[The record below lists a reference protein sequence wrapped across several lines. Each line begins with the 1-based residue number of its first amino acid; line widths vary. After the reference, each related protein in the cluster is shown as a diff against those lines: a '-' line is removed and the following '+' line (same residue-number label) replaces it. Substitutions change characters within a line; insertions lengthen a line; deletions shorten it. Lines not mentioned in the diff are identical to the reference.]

1 MKKLLFVICL
11 VLPFLMLAQAC
22 RAEYLLGPDDNLT
35 VRVYEWP
42 DLNGDFKVAPD
53 GKISFPLIGDVA
65 ATGLTTSQLEKAV
78 GAMLT
83 EQARLKVSPSI
94 TVQIREF
101 RPFFII
107 GDVQK
112 PGAYPFHPGLTVL
125 QAVSVAGGFFR
136 FTDPGL
142 LRFER
147 DAIIH
152 GGELLILKDKLLN
165 LTVRNARLEAE
176 RTGAADMSY
185 PDGDALDPKNPRI
198 ALLMERENLLFRTR
212 RNDLTRQLAGLDD
225 LQKLYRGEIAALQ
238 SQIESEKQQAV
249 LVQKELDELRG
260 LAARGL
266 AANPRLLLVE
276 RTIAEIEGTQ
286 RNLEANIMRA
296 RQSIAQAG
304 QQADEAKVKFR
315 ERVDTESEAVASEMR
330 ETRARVETT
339 SQLVTEAEET
349 APVASARRLRNAGA
363 EPKYKVSRHT
373 SGNTTEDLEV
383 GSHDQIEPGDVIQ
396 VDRSLPDPLETG
408 PRQSKFQTGQA
419 ELPYRADLDRQEVFG
434 TQTAI
439 DLAPFRLDGRASGP
453 IQSRSRPTA
462 LRKQ

>member
-1 MKKLLFVICL
+1 MKKLLFAICL
-11 VLPFLMLAQAC
+11 VLPFLMPGQL
-22 RAEYLLGPDDNLT
+22 RSAEYLLGPDDNVT

-42 DLNGDFKVAPD
+42 DLNGDFKVGPD
-53 GKISFPLIGDVA
+53 GKISFPLIGDVS

-94 TVQIREF
+94 TVQIKEF
-101 RPFFII
+101 RPFFVV

-142 LRFER
+142 LRLER

-152 GGELLILKDKLLN
+152 RGELLILKDKLLA
-165 LTVRNARLEAE
+165 LAVRNARLEAE
-176 RTGAADMSY
+176 RTGAADLSY
-185 PDGDALDPKNPRI
+185 PDDLDPKNPKI

-225 LQKLYRGEIAALQ
+225 LQKLYSGEIAALQ

-276 RTIAEIEGTQ
+276 RTIAEIEGSQ
-286 RNLEANIMRA
+286 RNLEANIMRS
-296 RQSIAQAG
+296 RQSIAQAA

-315 ERVDTESEAVASEMR
+315 ERVDTESDAVVSEIR
-330 ETRARVETT
+330 ETQARVETT

-349 APVASARRLRNAGA
+349 APIASARRLRNAGA
-363 EPKYKVSRHT
+363 EPKYKVSRRV

-396 VDRSLPDPLETG
+396 VDRSLTDPVETE
-408 PRQSKFQTGQA
+408 PRQSSFKTGQA
-419 ELPYRADLDRQEVFG
+419 ELSE
-434 TQTAI
+434 
-439 DLAPFRLDGRASGP
+439 
-453 IQSRSRPTA
+453 SR
-462 LRKQ
+462 

>member
-1 MKKLLFVICL
+1 MKKLLFVLCL
-11 VLPFLMLAQAC
+11 VLPFLMPGQP
-22 RAEYLLGPDDNLT
+22 RSAEYLLAPDDNVT

-42 DLNGDFKVAPD
+42 DLNGDFRVGPD
-53 GKISFPLIGDVA
+53 GQISFPLIGDVS
-65 ATGLTTSQLEKAV
+65 ATGLTTSQLERAV

-83 EQARLKVSPSI
+83 EQARLKASPSV
-94 TVQIREF
+94 TAQIKEF
-101 RPFFII
+101 RPFFIV
-107 GDVQK
+107 GDIQR
-112 PGAYPFHPGLTVL
+112 PGAYPFRPGLTVL

-136 FTDPGL
+136 FSDPGL
-142 LRFER
+142 LRLER

-152 GGELLILKDKLLN
+152 RGELLILKDKLQA

-176 RTGAADMSY
+176 RISAADMSY
-185 PDGDALDPKNPRI
+185 PDAAAFDPKNPRI
-198 ALLMERENLLFRTR
+198 ASLMERENLLFRTR

-286 RNLEANIMRA
+286 QNLEANIMRA
-296 RQSIAQAG
+296 RQSIVQAA

-315 ERVDTESEAVASEMR
+315 ERVDTESDTVASEIR

-339 SQLVTEAEET
+339 SQLATEAEET
-349 APVASARRLRNAGA
+349 APVAIARRLRNAGA
-363 EPKYKVSRHT
+363 EPKFKVSRRA
-373 SGNTTEDLEV
+373 SGNTTQDLEM

-396 VDRSLPDPLETG
+396 VDGSLPDPVETK
-408 PRQSKFQTGQA
+408 PRQSSVRTGQA
-419 ELPYRADLDRQEVFG
+419 ELPD
-434 TQTAI
+434 
-439 DLAPFRLDGRASGP
+439 
-453 IQSRSRPTA
+453 SR
-462 LRKQ
+462 

>member
-1 MKKLLFVICL
+1 
-11 VLPFLMLAQAC
+11 
-22 RAEYLLGPDDNLT
+22 
-35 VRVYEWP
+35 
-42 DLNGDFKVAPD
+42 
-53 GKISFPLIGDVA
+53 
-65 ATGLTTSQLEKAV
+65 
-78 GAMLT
+78 MLT

-107 GDVQK
+107 DDVQK

-136 FTDPGL
+136 FSDPGL
-142 LRFER
+142 LRLER

-152 GGELLILKDKLLN
+152 RGELLILKDKLLA

-176 RTGAADMSY
+176 RTGAANLSF
-185 PDGDALDPKNPRI
+185 PDGDAFDPKNQKI
-198 ALLMERENLLFRTR
+198 ALLMERENLRFRTR

-225 LQKLYRGEIAALQ
+225 LQKLYRGEIVALQ

-296 RQSIAQAG
+296 QQSIAQAG
-304 QQADEAKVKFR
+304 QQADEARVKFR
-315 ERVDTESEAVASEMR
+315 ERVDTESDAVASELR
-330 ETRARVETT
+330 ETQARVTTT

-349 APVASARRLRNAGA
+349 APVASARRLRNTGA

-383 GSHDQIEPGDVIQ
+383 GSNDQIEPGDVIQ
-396 VDRSLPDPLETG
+396 VDRALSDLVESE
-408 PRQSKFQTGQA
+408 PRQSRFQTGQA
-419 ELPYRADLDRQEVFG
+419 ELPNRADLDQ
-434 TQTAI
+434 Q
-439 DLAPFRLDGRASGP
+439 
-453 IQSRSRPTA
+453 
-462 LRKQ
+462 

>member
-11 VLPFLMLAQAC
+11 VLPFLMPGQP
-22 RAEYLLGPDDNLT
+22 RSAEYLLAPDDNVT

-42 DLNGDFKVAPD
+42 DLNGDFRVGPD
-53 GKISFPLIGDVA
+53 GKISFPLIGDVS
-65 ATGLTTSQLEKAV
+65 ATGLTTSQLERAV

-83 EQARLKVSPSI
+83 EQARLKASPSV
-94 TVQIREF
+94 TAQIKEF
-101 RPFFII
+101 RPFFIV
-107 GDVQK
+107 GDIQR
-112 PGAYPFHPGLTVL
+112 PGAYPFRPGLTVL

-136 FTDPGL
+136 FSDPGL
-142 LRFER
+142 LRLER

-152 GGELLILKDKLLN
+152 RGELLILKDKLQA

-185 PDGDALDPKNPRI
+185 PDGAALDSRNSRI
-198 ALLMERENLLFRTR
+198 ASLMERENLLFRMR

-296 RQSIAQAG
+296 RQSIAQAA
-304 QQADEAKVKFR
+304 QQADDAKVKFR
-315 ERVDTESEAVASEMR
+315 ERVDSESGTVASEIR
-330 ETRARVETT
+330 ETQARVETT

-349 APVASARRLRNAGA
+349 APVAIVRRLRNAGA
-363 EPKYKVSRHT
+363 DPKYKVSRRA
-373 SGNTTEDLEV
+373 SGNTTEDLELA
-383 GSHDQIEPGDVIQ
+383 SHDQIEPGDVIQ
-396 VDRSLPDPLETG
+396 VDRSLPDQAETE
-408 PRQSKFQTGQA
+408 PRQSRFRTGQA
-419 ELPYRADLDRQEVFG
+419 ELPE
-434 TQTAI
+434 
-439 DLAPFRLDGRASGP
+439 
-453 IQSRSRPTA
+453 
-462 LRKQ
+462 LR